1 MAVVPLNARPEYG
14 LCLFSHTI
22 LISFGYSH
30 QLCFPTSNYGW
41 QLVTGVLW
49 IPYVLCKTA
58 EKRIHALHINMP
70 KCQESPLSIKTI
82 RNRKEKCLASSLVN
96 VGLSEKL
103 SVEICVS
110 YCWVCVWGIT
120 TWCCRGLNIT
130 PSFHVVVH
138 LAWISFEHKTEWR
151 SRWICHLL
159 LAFIKPPSKGIEI
172 KPGELYWTICEPA
185 DYLWTDFSPCLCL
198 PLNL

>member
-1 MAVVPLNARPEYG
+1 MAVVPLNARSEYG
-14 LCLFSHTI
+14 LCLFSHTM

-30 QLCFPTSNYGW
+30 RLCFPTSNYGW
-41 QLVTGVLW
+41 QLVAGVLW

-110 YCWVCVWGIT
+110 YCWVLCVRNHHVVLLRFKHYPFLP
-120 TWCCRGLNIT
+120 CSRASGLNIIRAQNWMT
-130 PSFHVVVH
+130 LKVNLSFAVGFH
-138 LAWISFEHKTEWR
+138 
-151 SRWICHLL
+151 
-159 LAFIKPPSKGIEI
+159 
-172 KPGELYWTICEPA
+172 
-185 DYLWTDFSPCLCL
+185 
-198 PLNL
+198 